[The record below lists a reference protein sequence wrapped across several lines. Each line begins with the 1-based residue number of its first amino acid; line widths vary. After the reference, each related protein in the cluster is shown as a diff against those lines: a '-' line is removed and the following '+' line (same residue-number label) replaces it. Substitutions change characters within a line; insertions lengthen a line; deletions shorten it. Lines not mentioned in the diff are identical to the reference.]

1 MLDYAQILITNYAG
15 KEWTLNGDSYDG
27 LTWLDSSPKPTQA
40 ELDALAIPT
49 ETTVA
54 KANCKTQAKSL
65 LAASDWSVLPDVGL
79 ANSDDFVYY
88 RGILRGLVIQPQV
101 NPDFPVEPTPI
112 WA

>member
-1 MLDYAQILITNYAG
+1 MLDYALILSVNYAG
-15 KEWTLNGDSYDG
+15 KAWSLNGNSYDG
-27 LTWLDSSPKPTQA
+27 LTWLSDTPKPTQA

-54 KANCKTQAKSL
+54 KANCKSQAKEL

-79 ANSDDFVYY
+79 ANADAFVTY

-101 NPDFPVEPTPI
+101 SPDFPNEPTPV